1 MQQRLLAL
9 QQRLLVLAR
18 AVWTAVL
25 LLLAALFALG
35 SAYQLKPVGAAAPA
49 CAASATP
56 VSAVAEVALLD
67 DALDSPFVEEDS
79 TLTAA
84 RGCKGCYG

>member
-1 MQQRLLAL
+1 MRLLKA
-9 QQRLLVLAR
+9 
-18 AVWTAVL
+18 L

-35 SAYQLKPVGAAAPA
+35 SAYQLKTPVGAAAPA

-56 VSAVAEVALLD
+56 VSPVAEVALLD
-67 DALDSPFVEEDS
+67 NALDSPFVEEDS

>member
-1 MQQRLLAL
+1 MRLLKA
-9 QQRLLVLAR
+9 
-18 AVWTAVL
+18 L

-67 DALDSPFVEEDS
+67 EHIFDERLGEAKLLLQHLEDVLVPAINPGS
-79 TLTAA
+79 HSV
-84 RGCKGCYG
+84 

>member
-1 MQQRLLAL
+1 MRLLKA
-9 QQRLLVLAR
+9 
-18 AVWTAVL
+18 L

-35 SAYQLKPVGAAAPA
+35 SAYQLKPAGAAAPA

-67 DALDSPFVEEDS
+67 SALDSPFVEEDS